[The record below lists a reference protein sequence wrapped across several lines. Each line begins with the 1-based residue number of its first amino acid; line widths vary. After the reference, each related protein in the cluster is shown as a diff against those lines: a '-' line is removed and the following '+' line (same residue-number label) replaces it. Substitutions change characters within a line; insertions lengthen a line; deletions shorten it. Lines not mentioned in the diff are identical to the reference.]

1 MNIYDVAKEAGVS
14 IATVSRVI
22 NNKGNVS
29 DKTRAKIEAVM
40 LKSGYQPSAVARG
53 LANGFTK
60 TIAIFAV
67 DVRVPHYATTSYTME
82 RLLTGLGY
90 PLGWILCS
98 ISLAL
103 CYRLIPWE
111 KKQAARQ
118 AS

>member
-53 LANGFTK
+53 LANGFG
-60 TIAIFAV
+60 APA
-67 DVRVPHYATTSYTME
+67 DRSGLSCHHMQHWRRCL
-82 RLLTGLGY
+82 RLA
-90 PLGWILCS
+90 PLS
-98 ISLAL
+98 DDHA
-103 CYRLIPWE
+103 
-111 KKQAARQ
+111 
-118 AS
+118 